1 MLTLILASLLANA
14 SGPGNSN
21 NYLYNINHNQRSD
34 TVDVLHFHV
43 NLSPEEALEC
53 VTGSA
58 SRAIGARDA
67 GTAGSTSPV
76 LSVQA
81 TTVREALATGAPD
94 RRVEA
99 PGPSAGQKR
108 NRK

>member
-43 NLSPEEALEC
+43 NLNITSVTSSPISGYTDVTFTPKINGIAHLSLDLLKMNVDYYYGTEA
-53 VTGSA
+53 
-58 SRAIGARDA
+58 
-67 GTAGSTSPV
+67 
-76 LSVQA
+76 QQK
-81 TTVREALATGAPD
+81 TVEFKHSK
-94 RRVEA
+94 VHF
-99 PGPSAGQKR
+99 
-108 NRK
+108 